1 MGTYFNPDNG
11 SFRQAVR
18 SEIYVDKTGLLKY
31 TNKFLSTENN
41 CIALSH
47 ARRFGKS
54 QAAGMLDAYYSLGS
68 DSRELF
74 APFEIAKDS
83 EYELH
88 LNKYNVIHLDV
99 SSFERTYKNDIVA
112 GIQNILYDDILR
124 ELPDLNVKDRPITA
138 ILSDVYQKTGHQI
151 VIIIDE
157 WDCVVRNYVGKQE
170 VVHEYLQFLHDL
182 FKSEESKSFLALAY
196 ITGILPVKK
205 IENESALNNFREY
218 TMLNSKKLTPY
229 YGFTEKEVKDL
240 CQRYYMDFDSVRT
253 WYNGY
258 LINGQHMYNPN
269 SVVNAMLDESLES
282 YWKNTSSFTMI
293 NKLIQLNYAGL
304 KDDILRIM
312 AGGRADVNVLLFQ
325 NDFSNIASKDDAL
338 TALIH
343 LGYLGYDRENKEAYL
358 PNYEV
363 ATAFQAALET
373 GTWQEVAKSISNCD
387 ILLKLTIRK
396 QAEKV
401 AEMIEIAHESYA
413 SIFKY
418 NDENSLSCVLTMA
431 YFTAPAYYTIIREM
445 PAGKGFS
452 DMVLLPR
459 RDSGNKPAMVIELKY
474 DKSADTAIKQIKE
487 KRYAGALKNYGD
499 KVLLVG
505 INYDKETK
513 KHECVIEEDS
523 TV

>member
-1 MGTYFNPDNG
+1 MF
-11 SFRQAVR
+11 
-18 SEIYVDKTGLLKY
+18 
-31 TNKFLSTENN
+31 
-41 CIALSH
+41 
-47 ARRFGKS
+47 
-54 QAAGMLDAYYSLGS
+54 
-68 DSRELF
+68 
-74 APFEIAKDS
+74 
-83 EYELH
+83 
-88 LNKYNVIHLDV
+88 
-99 SSFERTYKNDIVA
+99 YK
-112 GIQNILYDDILR
+112 
-124 ELPDLNVKDRPITA
+124 
-138 ILSDVYQKTGHQI
+138 
-151 VIIIDE
+151 
-157 WDCVVRNYVGKQE
+157 
-170 VVHEYLQFLHDL
+170 
-182 FKSEESKSFLALAY
+182 
-196 ITGILPVKK
+196 
-205 IENESALNNFREY
+205 
-218 TMLNSKKLTPY
+218 
-229 YGFTEKEVKDL
+229 EKEVKDL
-240 CQRYYMDFDSVRT
+240 CQRYSMDFDSVRT

-387 ILLKLTIRK
+387 ILLKSTIRK

-445 PAGKGFS
+445 PVGKGFA

-474 DKSADTAIKQIKE
+474 DKSADTAIRQIKE
-487 KRYAGALKNYGD
+487 KRYAGALKDYGD

-513 KHECVIEEDS
+513 KHECVIEEYS
-523 TV
+523 TL